1 MTSEQDFEKLGG
13 FVGKVVVSAE
23 RKVWSDKAGSH
34 GVSLSLEANV
44 AKGADIDAFIAAL
57 SAYAEAYCG
66 RGLGDTMAA
75 VRRDDQLNSLTDVA
89 AGKKEAVSDSAHDRA
104 AASDALSQPETT
116 EEVQHVSIKKF
127 SLMEKPGEK
136 YELQLFPDI
145 KGQPGKWAEIK
156 YTANREAMWH
166 MLRSVWDNDWKPPVE
181 KEVDWVAEYKK
192 GREYEVKQGPN
203 KGETKNYKDLIGIHT
218 G

>member
-1 MTSEQDFEKLGG
+1 MTAEKDFEKLGG
-13 FVGKVVVSAE
+13 FVSKVVVSAE

-44 AKGADIDAFIAAL
+44 AKGADLDAFVGAL

-66 RGLGDTMAA
+66 RGVADTMEQ
-75 VRRDDQLNSLTDVA
+75 VRQTPDDARVA
-89 AGKKEAVSDSAHDRA
+89 GLLAEGNAPAEAMGSPPPV
-104 AASDALSQPETT
+104 TT

-127 SLMEKPGEK
+127 SLMEKPGDK
-136 YELQLFPDI
+136 FELQLFPDI

-156 YTANREAMWH
+156 FTANREAMWN

-181 KEVDWVAEYKK
+181 KEVDWVAEYKL
-192 GREYEVKQGPN
+192 GREYEVKQGEH
-203 KGETKNYKDLIGIHT
+203 KGETKRYKDLVNLHT
-218 G
+218 GS